1 MNEINNEP
9 ISSQLVKL
17 SNVKKDSTEQF
28 NTLGYPFFSSNWIY
42 LICLQFKWMLTDVLK
57 SLKLAYKP
65 RQIKKPSLKI
75 THKLKNMVTFVYQSK
90 VVIRDN
96 E

>member
-9 ISSQLVKL
+9 ISSQLVML
-17 SNVKKDSTEQF
+17 SNVKEDSTEQF
-28 NTLGYPFFSSNWIY
+28 NTLGYPIFSSNWIY

-75 THKLKNMVTFVYQSK
+75 THKLKNMVTFVYESK
-90 VVIRDN
+90 VVIRDY

>member
-9 ISSQLVKL
+9 ISSQLVML

-42 LICLQFKWMLTDVLK
+42 LMSPIQMNADWR
-57 SLKLAYKP
+57 A
-65 RQIKKPSLKI
+65 KI
-75 THKLKNMVTFVYQSK
+75 P
-90 VVIRDN
+90 
-96 E
+96 

>member
-9 ISSQLVKL
+9 ISSQLVML
-17 SNVKKDSTEQF
+17 SNVKEDSTEQF
-28 NTLGYPFFSSNWIY
+28 NTLGYPIISSNWIY
-42 LICLQFKWMLTDVLK
+42 LICLQFKWMLTDMLK

-65 RQIKKPSLKI
+65 SQINKPSLKM
-75 THKLKNMVTFVYQSK
+75 THKLKNMVIFVYESK
-90 VVIRDN
+90 VVIRDY

>member
-1 MNEINNEP
+1 MSP
-9 ISSQLVKL
+9 IQ
-17 SNVKKDSTEQF
+17 
-28 NTLGYPFFSSNWIY
+28 
-42 LICLQFKWMLTDVLK
+42 MTDVLK
-57 SLKLAYKP
+57 SLKIAYKP

>member
-9 ISSQLVKL
+9 ISSQLVML
-17 SNVKKDSTEQF
+17 SNVKEDSTEQF
-28 NTLGYPFFSSNWIY
+28 NTLGHPIFSSNWIY

-75 THKLKNMVTFVYQSK
+75 THKLKNMVTFVYESK
-90 VVIRDN
+90 VVIRDY

>member
-9 ISSQLVKL
+9 ISSQLVML
-17 SNVKKDSTEQF
+17 SNVKKDCTEQF

-75 THKLKNMVTFVYQSK
+75 THKLKNMVTFVYESK
-90 VVIRDN
+90 VVIRDY